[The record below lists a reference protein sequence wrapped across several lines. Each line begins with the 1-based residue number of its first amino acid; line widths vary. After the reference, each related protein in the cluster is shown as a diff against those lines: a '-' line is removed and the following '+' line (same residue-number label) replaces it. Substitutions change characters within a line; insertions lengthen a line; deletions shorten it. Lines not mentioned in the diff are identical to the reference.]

1 MWLPHA
7 RSWCNSRLIFN
18 APFLESPFTQG
29 CMDFVV
35 HVAFVVFL
43 GVTIEHLIHFGG

>member
-1 MWLPHA
+1 M
-7 RSWCNSRLIFN
+7 
-18 APFLESPFTQG
+18 QG

-43 GVTIEHLIHFGG
+43 EATIEHLIHFGG